1 MLSFYDSRKPNV
13 IIASIGSFLLLIGSL
28 ITYAFFIDSRWGTDM
43 VLLFIAQIMFGVTNV
58 MTVVMSLYALVI
70 SYQNGWLSGSQTGRI
85 VLSTAPYV
93 LLFWTWRLCI
103 LIREFL

>member
-1 MLSFYDSRKPNV
+1 
-13 IIASIGSFLLLIGSL
+13 
-28 ITYAFFIDSRWGTDM
+28 
-43 VLLFIAQIMFGVTNV
+43 
-58 MTVVMSLYALVI
+58 LYALLI